1 MPIDLDAAEGF
12 LAATARILDRRRFE
26 RHFRGGAAAPVRD
39 AVAAYRTADGGF
51 GHGLEPDGR
60 TPGAQPPAIALA
72 LRVLDE
78 ADAWDAVLVA
88 GACDWLAAHAPEAG
102 GALFVAPGVDGWP
115 HAPWWAPE
123 PGGPPNLITTGPA
136 AGVLLARGTE
146 HPWLPRAAAWLHEA
160 IDALRDAHPYEVR
173 GALDFLAHAPDR
185 ARAGAQVARLE
196 ALVRERGLVALDPH
210 AEGETHGPLDFAP
223 RPDAPARAWFDEATI
238 AVHLD
243 ALEAA
248 QGGDGGWS
256 FDWLAWSPVAAAE
269 WRGAVTVD
277 ALLTLRAY
285 GRLG

>member
-26 RHFRGGAAAPVRD
+26 RHFRGGEAAPVRD

-60 TPGAQPPAIALA
+60 TPSPQRPAIALA

-78 ADAWDAVLVA
+78 TGAWDDELVA
-88 GACDWLAAHAPEAG
+88 GALSWLDANAPAPG
-102 GALFVAPGVDGWP
+102 GAVFVAPGVEGWP
-115 HAPWWAPE
+115 HAPWWAAE
-123 PGGPPNLITTGPA
+123 PGGPPNIAMTGPI
-136 AGVLLARGTE
+136 AGVLLRRGVE
-146 HPWLPRAAAWLHEA
+146 HPWLDRAASWCFEA
-160 IDALRDAHPYEVR
+160 IEALEDGHAYDIR
-173 GALDFLAHAPDR
+173 GALAFLQDAPDR
-185 ARAGAQVARLE
+185 ARAEAALGGLE
-196 ALVRERGLVALDPH
+196 AIVRRLDLVALDPA

-223 RPDAPARAWFDEATI
+223 RPGSPARAWFDDATI
-238 AVHLD
+238 AAHLD